1 MEIKVRA
8 LDSGEQKSK
17 QEVEQELLAKHETEQ
32 AQAESK
38 ESNTQQEE
46 PKQED
51 KSLSDEDVL
60 SYISERYGKKIES
73 FDELTAERSQSEEL
87 PEDVKAYYE
96 YKKQTGRTME
106 DFLRLNSSTD
116 DLTEDQILFSYYKE
130 VEPDLDDTDIDILIS
145 DRFDTEDNNSK
156 DSKRKQVDKK
166 RELAKAKKH
175 FESQKE
181 KYNAPLESRA
191 DAISSEEME
200 AYREYVN
207 QAKTYEERTK
217 RQTEFFN
224 EKTKDI
230 FNDDFKGFEINI
242 GEVSYTYSPG
252 EASQIMNDQSS
263 LNNFVSRYLDD
274 DGMIKDARGYHKALA
289 AAMNPEKFAKFFYEQ
304 GRSEAIENDA
314 RRAKNINM
322 DVKQAPQ
329 FSSKG
334 GFNVRSVAQNRG
346 NGLRIKSIKKT

>member
-17 QEVEQELLAKHETEQ
+17 QEIEKELLAKHETEQ
-32 AQAESK
+32 AQAEPQN
-38 ESNTQQEE
+38 SNTQQEG

-175 FESQKE
+175 FESQRE

-242 GEVSYTYSPG
+242 GEASYTYSPG

-329 FSSKG
+329 FSNKG

>member
-8 LDSGEQKSK
+8 LDSAEQKSK
-17 QEVEQELLAKHETEQ
+17 QEVEQELLNKHEAEQ
-32 AQAESK
+32 AEVESQN
-38 ESNTQQEE
+38 SNTQQEE
-46 PKQED
+46 PKQEN

-96 YKKQTGRTME
+96 YKKQTGRSMQ

-116 DLTEDQILFSYYKE
+116 DLTEDELLFSYYKE

-156 DSKRKQVDKK
+156 ESKRKQVDKK

-224 EKTKDI
+224 EKTKAV
-230 FNDDFKGFEINI
+230 FNDDFKGFEVNI
-242 GEVSYTYSPG
+242 GDNSYTYSPG
-252 EASQIMNDQSS
+252 EASQVMNDQSN
-263 LNNFVSRYLDD
+263 LNNFISKYLDD
-274 DGMIKDARGYHKALA
+274 DGMIKDASGYHKALA
-289 AAMNPEKFAKFFYEQ
+289 AAMNPDKFAKFFYEQ
-304 GRSEAIENDA
+304 GRAEAIESDA

-329 FSSKG
+329 FSNKG
-334 GFNVRSVAQNRG
+334 GFNVRSVGQSRG

>member
-32 AQAESK
+32 AQAEPQ
-38 ESNTQQEE
+38 ESNTQQGG

-175 FESQKE
+175 FESQRE

-242 GEVSYTYSPG
+242 GEASYTYSPG

-329 FSSKG
+329 FSNKG